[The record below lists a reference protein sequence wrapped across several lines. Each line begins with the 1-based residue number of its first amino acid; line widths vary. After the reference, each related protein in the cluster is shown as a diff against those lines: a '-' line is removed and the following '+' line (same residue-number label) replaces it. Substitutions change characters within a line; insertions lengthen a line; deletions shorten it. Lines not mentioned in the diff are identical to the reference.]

1 MSRSVTPPSGRH
13 LRPGRDGH
21 VPSLLR
27 VCRAEPRARPAGGGD
42 TFQGTVVPRHP
53 HEVLPP
59 GGDIRLLSGQTDDT
73 DSPSR
78 PRWGVEKGEEMETAE
93 LFHCQKAWQVL
104 GTQEVI
110 YGSMGMVCKRRALPA
125 GTGAKA
131 HPGQMAA
138 PETRWATGHQPSRPR
153 ATTGEPGGRQ
163 SEVRS
168 PAGRVWARLVDEWHR
183 CGGSRTGCAKAA
195 PVTCSTRQW
204 LEHPGSAVHS
214 RGAQQAGSGFESQL
228 DH

>member
-1 MSRSVTPPSGRH
+1 MFRSVTPPSGSH
-13 LRPGRDGH
+13 LRPGRDCQAS
-21 VPSLLR
+21 SLLQ
-27 VCRAEPRARPAGGGD
+27 VCWVEPRARPGGGGD
-42 TFQGTVVPRHP
+42 TFEGTAVPQYP
-53 HEVLPP
+53 QEVLPP
-59 GGDIRLLSGQTDDT
+59 SGDIRLSGQTDDT

-93 LFHCQKAWQVL
+93 RFHCQRAWQVL
-104 GTQEVI
+104 ATHEVI
-110 YGSMGMVCKRRALPA
+110 YGSMGTVCERTLPA

-153 ATTGEPGGRQ
+153 TTTGEPRGRQ

-183 CGGSRTGCAKAA
+183 CSGSRTGCA
-195 PVTCSTRQW
+195 
-204 LEHPGSAVHS
+204 
-214 RGAQQAGSGFESQL
+214 
-228 DH
+228 